1 MATNSDASVS
11 DASVSDTRPPDVTVC
26 DIPGDGQRHANEIVA
41 FAVALNRTAS
51 QAAEALKTSFRIVVS
66 KVHEHD
72 PQP

>member
-1 MATNSDASVS
+1 MATNSDTRVS
-11 DASVSDTRPPDVTVC
+11 DLTVSDVPV
-26 DIPGDGQRHANEIVA
+26 DGRGHANEIVA
-41 FAVALNRTAS
+41 FAVALNRTAN